1 MSASRETTPEIAEAA
16 RRLRAG
22 GLVAFPTETVYGLGA
37 DALNPAAVA
46 RVFALKGRPAH
57 NPLIVHVADA
67 EAARPLAA
75 HWSEHARRLAKSFW
89 PGPLTIVVP
98 RSALVPDV
106 VTGGG
111 DTVALRCPDHPL
123 ALALLRAFGG
133 PMVGPSANRSG
144 SVSPTTAAHVRAAFD
159 SADVVVIDGGP
170 CRVGIESTV
179 VSLVGEAPMV
189 LRRGVVGPDR
199 IAAALGVAVS
209 DAPSPTLGPSAAL
222 SSPGMLPSHY
232 APDASVLLFSAGSPP
247 RELERSPRPIVVLA
261 LSDSFQLPRESRG
274 PRTLVPMPTDAD
286 AYGAKLYAA
295 LREADDARA
304 EMILVEEPREAG
316 PMWDAIRDR
325 LARAAA
331 PRANA

>member
-1 MSASRETTPEIAEAA
+1 MSASRETTPEIAEAV

-22 GLVAFPTETVYGLGA
+22 RLVAFPTETVYGLGA
-37 DALNPAAVA
+37 DALNPEAIA

-57 NPLIVHVADA
+57 NPLIVHVADIDS
-67 EAARPLAA
+67 ARPLAA
-75 HWSEHARRLAKSFW
+75 RWTPQAQRLADTFW

-98 RSALVPDV
+98 RSARVPDI

-111 DTVALRCPDHPL
+111 PTVALRCPDHPL
-123 ALALLRAFGG
+123 ALALLRVFGG
-133 PMVGPSANRSG
+133 PLVGPSANRSG

-159 SADVVVIDGGP
+159 GDDVIVIDGGP

-179 VSLVGEAPMV
+179 VSLAGESPLV
-189 LRRGVVGPDR
+189 LRRGAVAPEQL
-199 IAAALGVAVS
+199 AAALDVDVAC
-209 DAPSPTLGPSAAL
+209 APAVAPEGSVAR

-232 APDASVLLFSAGSPP
+232 APDAAVMLFAAAAPP
-247 RELERSPRPIVVLA
+247 HEWEHSPRPIVALA
-261 LSDSFQLPRESRG
+261 LSDTLQRPRECRG
-274 PRTLVPMPTDAD
+274 PRTLVRMPTDAH

-304 EMILVEEPREAG
+304 EIILVEEPRDTGAL
-316 PMWDAIRDR
+316 WDAIRDR

-331 PRANA
+331 PRDNG

>member
-1 MSASRETTPEIAEAA
+1 MSASRETTPEIAEAV

-22 GLVAFPTETVYGLGA
+22 RLVAFPTETVYGLGA
-37 DALNPAAVA
+37 DALNPESVA

-67 EAARPLAA
+67 EAARPLAERWPPRA
-75 HWSEHARRLAKSFW
+75 QRLAEVFW

-98 RSALVPDV
+98 RSPLVPDL

-111 DTVALRCPDHPL
+111 ATVAIRCPDHPL

-133 PMVGPSANRSG
+133 PLVGPSANPSG
-144 SVSPTTAAHVRAAFD
+144 SVSPTTAAHVRAAFGE
-159 SADVVVIDGGP
+159 ADVVVIDGGA

-179 VSLVGEAPMV
+179 VSVAGERPIV
-189 LRRGVVGPDR
+189 LRRGAIGPEAIGD
-199 IAAALGVAVS
+199 ALGESVAC
-209 DAPSPTLGPSAAL
+209 APSAAHESSGAL

-232 APDASVLLFSAGSPP
+232 APDASVLLFHPSAPP
-247 RELERSPRPIVVLA
+247 RELERSPRPIVVLS
-261 LSDSFQLPRESRG
+261 LSASFQLPRESRG
-274 PRTLVPMPTDAD
+274 PRTLVRMPTDAD

-295 LREADDARA
+295 LREADEARA
-304 EMILVEEPREAG
+304 EIILVEEPREQG

-325 LARAAA
+325 LSRAAA

>member
-1 MSASRETTPEIAEAA
+1 MSATRDNTPEIAEAVH
-16 RRLRAG
+16 RLRAG
-22 GLVAFPTETVYGLGA
+22 RLVAFPTETVYGLGA
-37 DALNPAAVA
+37 DALNTEAVA

-57 NPLIVHVADA
+57 NPLIVHVADT

-75 HWSEHARRLAKSFW
+75 HWSSRAHRLAEAFW

-98 RSALVPDV
+98 RSALVPDII
-106 VTGGG
+106 TGGG
-111 DTVALRCPDHPL
+111 ATVALRCPDHPV

-133 PMVGPSANRSG
+133 PLVGPSANRSG
-144 SVSPTTAAHVRAAFD
+144 SVSPTTAAHVRGAFEG
-159 SADVVVIDGGP
+159 ADVLVIDGGP

-179 VSLVGEAPMV
+179 VSLAGPKPAV
-189 LRRGVVGPDR
+189 LRRGAVAPEQ
-199 IAAALGVAVS
+199 IAAALGVLVDVAADGAHDPVV
-209 DAPSPTLGPSAAL
+209 AL

-232 APDASVLLFSAGSPP
+232 APDAAVLLFGAGAPP

-261 LSDSFQLPRESRG
+261 LSPSFQLPRESRG
-274 PRTLVPMPTDAD
+274 PRTLVRMPTDAD

-304 EMILVEEPREAG
+304 EIILVEEPREAG